1 MYILKLNMKIII
13 LTYIGAFI
21 LLTWICHFNVDMRYF
36 SKILDNNYYH
46 SSKLDARTYRL
57 LGKYEK
63 LKDSKIV
70 YLKKDVPHNVKYE
83 KKNIRNNEKWT
94 EKKEHNRNLLNM
106 DHYYTQVTDYNNGIF
121 DGKHFHFERKWIKKK
136 DYECFLEKKRRIC
149 DISLRKIKL
158 RKYKFGVALFLLFFF
173 LGIGLSVLPGLP
185 FIKTVEGWMK
195 DNELLKSLYSAL
207 DDLKNGENF
216 YIYIGLFSIIIIKL
230 SVIVIIVIYKILRN
244 NEKYNRIKLMTE

>member
-1 MYILKLNMKIII
+1 MKIII
-13 LTYIGAFI
+13 FTNIGSFI
-21 LLTWICHFNVDMRYF
+21 LLTWIYHFNIDVRYF
-36 SKILDNNYYH
+36 SKFLEDNYYH
-46 SSKLDARTYRL
+46 NNKLDARTYRL
-57 LGKYEK
+57 LGEYEK

-83 KKNIRNNEKWT
+83 KKNICNNEKWT
-94 EKKEHNRNLLNM
+94 AKKESNRNLLNM
-106 DHYYTQVTDYNNGIF
+106 AHYYTQVTDYNDGIF

-136 DYECFLEKKRRIC
+136 DYEHFLEKKRRIC

-185 FIKTVEGWMK
+185 FMKTVDDWIK
-195 DNELLKSLYSAL
+195 SDELLKSLYSSLEQAG
-207 DDLKNGENF
+207 KTGMF
-216 YIYIGLFSIIIIKL
+216 YIYIALF
-230 SVIVIIVIYKILRN
+230 SVIVVVLSVVVIIVVYRILRN

>member
-1 MYILKLNMKIII
+1 MKII
-13 LTYIGAFI
+13 LFSNIGAFI
-21 LLTWICHFNVDMRYF
+21 LLTWIYHFNIDVRYF
-36 SKILDNNYYH
+36 SKFLDDNYYH

-94 EKKEHNRNLLNM
+94 EKKEHNRNLLNKA
-106 DHYYTQVTDYNNGIF
+106 HYYTQVTDYNNGIF
-121 DGKHFHFERKWIKKK
+121 DGKYFHFERKWIKNK
-136 DYECFLEKKRRIC
+136 DYEHFLEKKRRIC

-158 RKYKFGVALFLLFFF
+158 RKYKFGVTLFLLFFF
-173 LGIGLSVLPGLP
+173 LGIGLSVLPVLP
-185 FIKTVEGWMK
+185 FMKTVDGWIEK
-195 DNELLKSLYSAL
+195 DSLLKGLHSAI
-207 DDLKNGENF
+207 KQAGEKGMF
-216 YIYIGLFSIIIIKL
+216 YIYIGLFSIIMIKL